1 MEKELKIIGA
11 RPYMEVR
18 DLCHKVKEGYLEAIK
33 EAAASLAAS
42 LPDECILVPV
52 PGHDGRATYTAR
64 LATKIWDE
72 MNLSGKKPCYID
84 ALAADPHPSF
94 CELKHRGEPT
104 DTVKLNTRILARSKK
119 AVRQHCIE
127 KGMPVILIDNV
138 VDTGKTAR
146 SAMSPFLSMGIENIK
161 VAAIG
166 DTGEHAKNGNSI
178 TTAKRK
184 CNNWLRPFGLEVSV
198 TDARLPENRIGEY
211 EAGSV
216 FEKEI
221 VITVDE
227 VGLRNSF
234 NDDCPGGDPEI
245 QIRMTVYHELG
256 HAILEQI
263 IDWSENLDEVKTLAD
278 GDFGKRYD
286 SVFDDA
292 LPEEDLVED
301 FALAFENG
309 YSSPLQACF
318 EELNA
323 LLNATEENDGKEVP
337 LLSVAEAA
345 VAIDRFRNDNT
356 QSTFGPFDLTGCCK
370 GCGRNGCEYYATKI
384 SHPTGTAIL
393 IHNPCNGD
401 WTKSLLLPEEEF
413 IFGELIESALEWLKQ

>member
-1 MEKELKIIGA
+1 MI
-11 RPYMEVR
+11 
-18 DLCHKVKEGYLEAIK
+18 
-33 EAAASLAAS
+33 
-42 LPDECILVPV
+42 
-52 PGHDGRATYTAR
+52 
-64 LATKIWDE
+64 
-72 MNLSGKKPCYID
+72 LSGKKPCYVD

-104 DTVKLNTRILARSKK
+104 DPIKLDTRILAKSKK
-119 AVRQHCIE
+119 AIRQHCIE
-127 KGMPVILIDNV
+127 KRMPVILIDNV

-146 SAMSPFLSMGIENIK
+146 SAMSPFLSMGIEDIK

-166 DTGEHAKNGNSI
+166 DTGEHAKNRISI
-178 TTAKRK
+178 TKAKGK
-184 CNNWLRPFGLEVSV
+184 CNDWLRPFGLEVSV
-198 TDARLPENRIGEY
+198 TDARMPENRIGEY

-227 VGLRNSF
+227 LAIRNSF
-234 NDDCPGGDPEI
+234 NDECPGEVPEI
-245 QIRMTVYHELG
+245 EIRMTVYHELG

-263 IDWSENLDEVKTLAD
+263 IDWSENLDEVKALAD
-278 GDFGKRYD
+278 GEFGQRYD

-309 YSSPLQACF
+309 YVSPLQACF

-323 LLNATEENDGKEVP
+323 LLNAPEEDEVP

-345 VAIDRFRNDNT
+345 AAIDRFGLD
-356 QSTFGPFDLTGCCK
+356 K
-370 GCGRNGCEYYATKI
+370 
-384 SHPTGTAIL
+384 
-393 IHNPCNGD
+393 
-401 WTKSLLLPEEEF
+401 
-413 IFGELIESALEWLKQ
+413 